1 VSDVPSPGSNEL
13 IAGRYR
19 LGHRLAAGGMA
30 SVWQATDTVLERE
43 VAVKILHPHLAADA
57 TFVARFR
64 AEAISAARLRHPNIV
79 AIYDT
84 CSQDGTEAIVM
95 ELVRGR
101 TLRAYLDEHG
111 PLVPAE
117 AVHIVAEAAGAL
129 SEAHRAGIVHRD
141 VKPANIL
148 IRDDGQVLVTDFG
161 IAKLRSQPAD
171 LTHTGMMI
179 GSVRYLSPE
188 QVEGTEI
195 DARTDVYALGIVLFE
210 CLLGRVPFQADT
222 DAATALAR
230 LRQPP
235 PRPRQLRPEL
245 SPGLEAVVLRA
256 LARERDQRYA
266 TADDLRAA
274 LLGAPTTDD
283 PTIGQPVP
291 AAPPTPPPA
300 RPAPA
305 RPATPPPK
313 PRARPPARRRRRWWI
328 PTVLVVVIASALGL
342 AAVLF
347 GQTEVGQ
354 DLFDQIRGEDDDE
367 ASADDGDPGTTS
379 GDGDPPGGPG
389 EVVAVVDFDPLG
401 DGGENPEALGALTD
415 ASGATAWTTECYST
429 PELGGVKPGVGLLIE
444 RPEGSTGGTLEVRS
458 PTQGWSA
465 QVFVGDDPAAWR
477 VDAGPGGPVAE
488 QGPVGGDASFGLGDA
503 AGRYVLLWVTHLGE
517 GGCDGEK
524 PFRVEISEL
533 SLS

>member
-1 VSDVPSPGSNEL
+1 VSDQATPGADEL

-84 CSQDGTEAIVM
+84 CSEDGTEAIVM

-101 TLRAYLDEHG
+101 TLRAYLDDHG

-117 AVHIVAEAAGAL
+117 AVHIVSEAADAL
-129 SEAHRAGIVHRD
+129 SVAHRAGIVHRD

-188 QVEGTEI
+188 QVEGVDV

-210 CLLGRVPFQADT
+210 CLTGRVPFQADT

-230 LRQPP
+230 LRQAP
-235 PRPRQLRPEL
+235 PRPRQLRPEIT
-245 SPGLEAVVLRA
+245 PGLEAVVLRA
-256 LARERDQRYA
+256 LARDLAQRYPS
-266 TADDLRAA
+266 TDDLRAA
-274 LLGAPTTDD
+274 LLGASTTDD
-283 PTIGQPVP
+283 PTTTQAVVAP
-291 AAPPTPPPA
+291 PPTPPPA
-300 RPAPA
+300 PRAAPRPVPRPAPRRA
-305 RPATPPPK
+305 PP
-313 PRARPPARRRRRWWI
+313 RRRRRWWI
-328 PTVLVVVIASALGL
+328 PAILVVVIAGSLGL

-347 GQTEVGQ
+347 GQTSVGQ
-354 DLFDQIRGEDDDE
+354 DLFDQLRGEDDDPPGQE
-367 ASADDGDPGTTS
+367 GTDDGA
-379 GDGDPPGGPG
+379 GDPDGTGASGGPG
-389 EVVAVVDFDPLG
+389 EVVAVADFDPLG
-401 DGGENPEALGALTD
+401 DDGENHEALGALTD
-415 ASGATAWTTECYST
+415 GDGSTAWATECYST

-444 RPEGSTGGTLEVRS
+444 RPEGSTGGELAVRS

-465 QVFVGDDPAAWR
+465 QVHVADDPGAWR
-477 VDAGPGGPVAE
+477 AGPTAPVAE
-488 QGPVGGDASFGLGDA
+488 QSGIAGDATFGLGDA
-503 AGRYVLLWVTHLGE
+503 EGRFVLLWITRLGE
-517 GGCDGEK
+517 GGCDGAN
-524 PFRVEISEL
+524 PFRVEIGDL
-533 SLS
+533 TLG